1 MSDYKKVYANWL
13 KYRGDDDAEIYL
25 SERKDKKF
33 CVVAPDGKTVHF
45 GQKGY
50 DDFTKHQNQQR
61 RENYLNRATNIKGN
75 WRKNKYSAN
84 NLAINLLWQ

>member
-1 MSDYKKVYANWL
+1 MSDYKKVYKNWL

-25 SERKDKKF
+25 SEKKDKKF

-50 DDFTKHQNQQR
+50 DDFTKHQDEAR
-61 RENYLNRATNIKGN
+61 RDNYLARATGIRGN
-75 WRKNKYSAN
+75 WRNNKYCAN
-84 NLAINLLWQ
+84 SLAINLLWQ

>member
-25 SERKDKKF
+25 SDRKDKKF

-61 RENYLNRATNIKGN
+61 RENYLNRATNIRGN
-75 WRKNKYSAN
+75 WRNNKYSAN

>member
-1 MSDYKKVYANWL
+1 MSDYKRVYKNWL

-25 SERKDKKF
+25 SEKKDKKF

-50 DDFTKHQNQQR
+50 TDFTKHQDEGR
-61 RENYLNRATNIKGN
+61 RDNYLARATGIRGN
-75 WRKNKYSAN
+75 WRNNKYSAN

>member
-13 KYRGDDDAEIYL
+13 KYKGDDDAEIYL

-45 GQKGY
+45 GQRGY
-50 DDFTKHQNQQR
+50 TDFTKHQNQQR
-61 RENYLNRATNIKGN
+61 RENYLNRATNIRGN
-75 WRKNKYSAN
+75 WRNNKYSAN

>member
-13 KYRGDDDAEIYL
+13 KYKGDDDAEIYL

-61 RENYLNRATNIKGN
+61 RENYLNRATNIRGN
-75 WRKNKYSAN
+75 WRNNKYSAN

>member
-1 MSDYKKVYANWL
+1 MSDYKRVYKNWL
-13 KYRGDDDAEIYL
+13 KYKGSDDAEIYL

-61 RENYLNRATNIKGN
+61 RENYLNRATNIRGN
-75 WRKNKYSAN
+75 WRNNKYSAN

>member
-1 MSDYKKVYANWL
+1 MSNPAIVYKNWL
-13 KYRGDDDAEIYL
+13 KYKGSDDAEIYL

-33 CVVAPDGKTVHF
+33 CVTTPDGKTVHF

-50 DDFTKHQNQQR
+50 DDYTSHQNEAR
-61 RENYLNRATNIKGN
+61 RDNYLKRSSNIRGN
-75 WRKNKYSAN
+75 WRNNKYSAN

>member
-50 DDFTKHQNQQR
+50 DDFSKHQNQQR
-61 RENYLNRATNIKGN
+61 RENYLNRATNIRGN
-75 WRKNKYSAN
+75 WRNNKYSAN

>member
-1 MSDYKKVYANWL
+1 MSDYKRVYSNWL
-13 KYRGDDDAEIYL
+13 KYKGDDDAEIYL

-50 DDFTKHQNQQR
+50 TDFTKHQNQQR

-75 WRKNKYSAN
+75 WRGNKYSAN

>member
-45 GQKGY
+45 GHSAY
-50 DDFTKHQNQQR
+50 DDFTRHQDEAR
-61 RENYLNRATNIKGN
+61 RENYLARATAIKGN
-75 WRKNKYSAN
+75 WRNNKYSAN

>member
-13 KYRGDDDAEIYL
+13 KYKGDDDAEIYL

-50 DDFTKHQNQQR
+50 TDFTKHQNQQR
-61 RENYLNRATNIKGN
+61 RENYLNRATNIRGN
-75 WRKNKYSAN
+75 WRNNKYSAN

>member
-61 RENYLNRATNIKGN
+61 RENYLNRATNIRGN
-75 WRKNKYSAN
+75 WRNNKYSAN

>member
-1 MSDYKKVYANWL
+1 MSDYKKVYKNWL
-13 KYRGDDDAEIYL
+13 SYKGADDAEIYL
-25 SERKDKKF
+25 SEKEDKKF

-50 DDFTKHQNQQR
+50 DDYTKHQDEAR
-61 RENYLNRATNIKGN
+61 RDNYLARATAIKGN
-75 WRKNKYSAN
+75 WRNNKYSAN